1 MVCCFATLTEIDLV
15 FIWRLPEYFSLPT
28 NLKPF
33 TPPIDNDFFQGEE
46 KEKFI
51 TCTGGDSG
59 DGLLYKQQQI
69 REHFVPGGCR
79 CGYGGAL
86 AFSSPLLPFLILLRR
101 IHNVS
106 RVTHEN
112 TMKTLNRDTPFSV
125 PPWPRT

>member
-1 MVCCFATLTEIDLV
+1 MVCCFASLTEIDLV

-59 DGLLYKQQQI
+59 DGLRYKQQQI
-69 REHFVPGGCR
+69 REHFVPGGCCCAAVMVVLWLFR
-79 CGYGGAL
+79 PPP
-86 AFSSPLLPFLILLRR
+86 PLFDSFEK
-101 IHNVS
+101 NS
-106 RVTHEN
+106 
-112 TMKTLNRDTPFSV
+112 
-125 PPWPRT
+125 

>member
-59 DGLLYKQQQI
+59 DRLRYIQQQI
-69 REHFVPGGCR
+69 REHFVPGGLLLRLWWCF
-79 CGYGGAL
+79 G
-86 AFSSPLLPFLILLRR
+86 FFVPLLPFLILLRR

-106 RVTHEN
+106 CVTHEN